1 MAGGYLDFL
10 ATKMPIDNPS
20 GFDVD
25 PCKLNP
31 KLFPFQAAITRWAIR
46 RGRAAIWADTG
57 LGKGP
62 MQLEW
67 ARLVAAHTEQPVLIL
82 APLAVS
88 QQFARNEGPKFGIP
102 VAVCRSAA
110 DMRPGVNV
118 ANYEMLG
125 NFYPE
130 SLGGLACDE
139 SSILKGNGPLRQAIT
154 DFGAGIAYRLASSA
168 TPAPNDYMEIGNHAE
183 FLGVMKKSEMLAMFF
198 IHDGGDT
205 QKWRLKGHAQSEFW
219 RWLCSWAVMINKPSD
234 IGFSDDGYNLPP
246 LNIVYHEVSA
256 EVAVPG
262 QLFDF
267 KPKGL
272 QERRAARRQSMD
284 ARVAKAAEIANSKD
298 APWLVWCDLNDESA
312 ALTRAVDDAVEVKG
326 ADIVEHKEES
336 VLGFLSGSVK
346 RLISKPSIF
355 GFGLNLQHCADMV
368 FVGLSDSYEAT
379 YQAIRRCWRFG
390 QTQPVNVHIVT
401 STAEGDVVANI
412 KRKEADAI
420 RMRQEMVRHMADI
433 TKSELGINSRQEMA
447 YRVEVAEGQGWKV
460 VLGDCVEVT
469 REMDPDSVHFTIFS
483 PPYASL
489 YTYSNS
495 IRDMGNSHDDST
507 FARHFIFLV
516 RELFRVTKPG
526 RIVAVDCMNLPA
538 MKERD
543 GYIGLKDFRGQLI
556 RTFQRNGF
564 IMHSEHCIWKDPLIE
579 ATRTKALGL
588 MHKQLCKDS
597 AMCRAGIPQY
607 LLAFRKPGE
616 NQEPVAHP
624 NGLTE
629 FYGENGPAGGVL
641 SHERWRRYASPV
653 WTDIDFG
660 NTLNAINA
668 RHEND
673 ERHICPMS
681 LDIIARGLHLWS
693 NPGDLVF
700 DPFNGIGSTGYQ
712 AVQMGRR
719 YLGVELKESYWAEA
733 VKNLQ
738 SAQMASMPLF
748 AGAE

>member
-1 MAGGYLDFL
+1 MTTYADFL
-10 ATKMPIDNPS
+10 AAKTIADAPS
-20 GFDVD
+20 GFCVD
-25 PCKLNP
+25 EKDINAL
-31 KLFPFQAAITRWAIR
+31 LFPFQKAIVKWALL

-67 ARLVAAHTEQPVLIL
+67 ARMVSTVTGKPTLIL

-88 QQFARNEGPKFGIP
+88 HQFAAFEGPKFGVP
-102 VAVCRSAA
+102 VNVCRIAA
-110 DMRPGVNV
+110 DVVPGVNV
-118 ANYEMLG
+118 ANYEMLA
-125 NFYPE
+125 NFTPE
-130 SLGGLACDE
+130 DFGGLACDE

-154 DFGAGIAYRLASSA
+154 EFGCGISYRLASSA
-168 TPAPNDYMEIGNHAE
+168 TPAPNDYMELGNHAE
-183 FLGVMKKSEMLAMFF
+183 FLGVMKRSEMLAMFF
-198 IHDGGDT
+198 VHDGGDT
-205 QKWRLKGHAQSEFW
+205 QQWRIKGHAQSDFW

-234 IGFSDDGYNLPP
+234 IGFDNDGYDLPP
-246 LNIVYHEVSA
+246 LNIVHHEVFS
-256 EVAVPG
+256 EVNVPG
-262 QLFDF
+262 QLFDY

-272 QERRAARRQSMD
+272 QERRSARRQSLD
-284 ARVAKAAEIANSKD
+284 ARVSKAAEIANSKD

-326 ADIVEHKEES
+326 SDSADHKEGS
-336 VLGFLSGSVK
+336 MLGFSAGSIK
-346 RLISKPSIF
+346 RLVSKPSIC
-355 GFGLNLQHCADMV
+355 GWGMNWQHCSDMV
-368 FVGLSDSYEAT
+368 FVGLSDSYEAM

-390 QTQPVNVHIVT
+390 QTRPVNVHIVT

-433 TKSELGINSRQEMA
+433 TRSELEKTTRNEA
-447 YRVEVAEGQGWKV
+447 EYTTDTAEGHGWKIM
-460 VLGDCVEVT
+460 LGDCVDVARDLNEN
-469 REMDPDSVHFTIFS
+469 SIHFTIFS

-495 IRDMGNSHDDST
+495 MRDMGNAKDDTT
-507 FARHFIFLV
+507 FARHFVYLV
-516 RELFRVTKPG
+516 RELFRVTMPG

-556 RTFQRNGF
+556 RTFLRNGF
-564 IMHSEHCIWKDPLIE
+564 ILHSEHCIWKDPLIE

-607 LLAFRKPGE
+607 LLAFRKPG
-616 NQEPVAHP
+616 NNPEPVAHRD
-624 NGLTE
+624 GLTE
-629 FYGENGPAGGVL
+629 FYGESGPSGGVL

-681 LDIIARGLHLWS
+681 LDIIARGLHMWS

-700 DPFNGIGSTGYQ
+700 DPFSGIGSTGYQ
-712 AVQMGRR
+712 ALQMGR
-719 YLGVELKESYWAEA
+719 LFVGAELKRSYWQEA
-733 VKNLQ
+733 AKNLVAASRM
-738 SAQMASMPLF
+738 SAPLF
-748 AGAE
+748 SNLE